1 MVDYLDDRNL
11 VFDRAA
17 VRHHRARALGNHDNP
32 LFSEVAERLADRL
45 LDVRRRFTL
54 GLDLG
59 TRDGHCIKA
68 ITATGRVEQLV
79 QCDSSPKGLI
89 AAGGSNLPT
98 FAAVADEEMLPFAAE
113 SLELVTSS
121 LTLHWTNDLPGV
133 LAQLRRALKPDGL
146 LLAALFTGDTLREL
160 RSTLTEAEVAERGG
174 ASPHVSS
181 FVDGAEAGSLLQRA
195 GFALPVVDV
204 DTLRLTYTDAFALMH
219 DLRAMGETNALR
231 LRDRAFARRDVFLR
245 AADLYAQRFG
255 LPDGRIPATFQI
267 AFLTGWSP
275 AADQQRPLP
284 RGSAVTRLADALGTE
299 ELSSGEKA
307 GEPET
312 EQ

>member
-1 MVDYLDDRNL
+1 MVNYLDDRNL
-11 VFDRAA
+11 VFDRTA

-45 LDVRRRFTL
+45 LDVRRHFAL
-54 GLDLG
+54 ALDLG
-59 TRDGHCIKA
+59 TRDGHCVKA
-68 ITATGRVEQLV
+68 ITATGRVERLV
-79 QCDSSPKGLI
+79 LCDSSAKGLNTAI
-89 AAGGSNLPT
+89 GTGLPT
-98 FAAVADEEMLPFAAE
+98 VAAVADEEMLPFATE

-121 LTLHWTNDLPGV
+121 LALHWANDLPGV

-146 LLAALFTGDTLREL
+146 ILAALFAGNTLSEL
-160 RSTLTEAEVAERGG
+160 RAVLTEAEAAERGG
-174 ASPHVSS
+174 ASPHVSP
-181 FVDGAEAGSLLQRA
+181 FVDGAEASSLLQRA

-231 LRDRAFARRDVFLR
+231 LRDRSFSRRDVFLR
-245 AADLYAQRFG
+245 AADLYSQRFG

-275 AADQQRPLP
+275 AVDQRQPLRP
-284 RGSAVTRLADALGTE
+284 GSAVARLADALGTE

-307 GEPET
+307 GDSENE
-312 EQ
+312 